1 MLIRRLIKI
10 LVPIVLLLAAV
21 YVLFRFVAVP
31 YAESRAA
38 DSISNDLGADVTVH
52 ADAPFRPGLVSGEL
66 GDLVV
71 KSDRLE
77 RQGIVVNDVRA
88 RIHDAKTDVGD
99 LLGGTVKVHFSRIDL
114 SGRVGEAALA
124 KYLRDHFATADI
136 QGTNKLTVDARPGVL
151 IAHLPNG
158 SVPLHVAVSGPTT
171 LRLTPAVGGVV
182 GRLVGNALSSGI
194 DLAPLPYGIRLRTVR
209 LVDGAALVTAGRGPG
224 TETLQP

>member
-1 MLIRRLIKI
+1 VLIRRLIRI
-10 LVPIVLLLAAV
+10 LLPIALLLAAI

-31 YAESRAA
+31 YAESQAA
-38 DSISNDLGADVTVH
+38 DAISNDLGADVTVH
-52 ADAPFRPGLVSGEL
+52 ADAPLRPGLVSGDL

-71 KSDRLE
+71 TSDRLE

-99 LLGGTVKVHFSRIDL
+99 LLSGTVKVRFSRIDL
-114 SGRVGEAALA
+114 SGRAGEATLA

-136 QGTNKLTVDARPGVL
+136 KGTNKLTVDVKPGIL

-171 LRLTPAVGGVV
+171 LRLTPAVGGIV
-182 GRLVGNALSSGI
+182 GRLVGDALSTGI
-194 DLAPLPYGIRLRTVR
+194 DLAPLPYGIRLRSVR
-209 LVDGAALVTAGRGPG
+209 LVEGAAIFTAGRGPG
-224 TETLQP
+224 TETLQG